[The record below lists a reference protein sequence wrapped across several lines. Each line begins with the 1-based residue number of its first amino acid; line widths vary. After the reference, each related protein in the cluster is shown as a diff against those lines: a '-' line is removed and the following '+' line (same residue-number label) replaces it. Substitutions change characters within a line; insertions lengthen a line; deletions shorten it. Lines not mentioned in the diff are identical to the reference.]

1 MGEVIV
7 FTSGKGGV
15 GKTTAVANVGIGLS
29 LLEKRILTIDLDIGL
44 RNLDV
49 VLGIEQRIQY
59 HLLDVLEQKF
69 ALHQAIIRYKN
80 APNLYLLP
88 APCNMLQLSRYKD
101 QWCRLIA
108 YLRNQYDYILLDCPA
123 GIGPGFDFATSLVD
137 EAILVTTGGIASLHD
152 ARKVKDILDYR
163 GICCEHMIMHEET
176 KRHLFES
183 RRMGIAPMEE
193 LLEVTLLGKIPYDE
207 NIPISQN
214 IGIPYLNLK
223 RKTKEAFIDIAKKIY
238 QKGAVSYELPAVES
252 YARS

>member
-1 MGEVIV
+1 
-7 FTSGKGGV
+7 
-15 GKTTAVANVGIGLS
+15 
-29 LLEKRILTIDLDIGL
+29 
-44 RNLDV
+44 
-49 VLGIEQRIQY
+49 
-59 HLLDVLEQKF
+59 
-69 ALHQAIIRYKN
+69 
-80 APNLYLLP
+80 
-88 APCNMLQLSRYKD
+88 
-101 QWCRLIA
+101 
-108 YLRNQYDYILLDCPA
+108 
-123 GIGPGFDFATSLVD
+123 
-137 EAILVTTGGIASLHD
+137 
-152 ARKVKDILDYR
+152 
-163 GICCEHMIMHEET
+163 MHEET

>member
-1 MGEVIV
+1 MPCIKQLYV
-7 FTSGKGGV
+7 
-15 GKTTAVANVGIGLS
+15 
-29 LLEKRILTIDLDIGL
+29 
-44 RNLDV
+44 
-49 VLGIEQRIQY
+49 
-59 HLLDVLEQKF
+59 
-69 ALHQAIIRYKN
+69 KN

-163 GICCEHMIMHEET
+163 GICCEYMIMHEET

-223 RKTKEAFIDIAKKIY
+223 RKTKEAFIDIAFDHGLASPDTADKTYRKALGKMKK
-238 QKGAVSYELPAVES
+238 ELKKKDIL
-252 YARS
+252 